1 MPCVGP
7 TLTRPR
13 AWTLG
18 NVQQNN
24 EMRAK
29 SQGENELTIALT
41 IAPTVSQILV
51 PRRALS
57 LHRRTRATPLAVSYE
72 PTKIHTCSHDAH
84 QIRRLR

>member
-13 AWTLG
+13 AWTLC

-29 SQGENELTIALT
+29 SQGENELTIA
-41 IAPTVSQILV
+41 PTVSQLLV